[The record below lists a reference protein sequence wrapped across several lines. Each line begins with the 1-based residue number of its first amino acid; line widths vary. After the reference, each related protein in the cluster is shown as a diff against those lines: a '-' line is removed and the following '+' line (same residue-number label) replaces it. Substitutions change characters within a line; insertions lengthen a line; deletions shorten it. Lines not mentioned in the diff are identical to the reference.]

1 MNKKSILYILLD
13 LVFLAV
19 FNTVFFVIGGT
30 EHPASVWISYGFIH
44 FSYLMILVTSFL
56 IRKSSSAAVFGFSLY
71 SVSAVY
77 FFAEFI
83 VGLVFIFI
91 GSESYKVSLVVQV
104 IIAGIYTIMLLSNL
118 IANEY
123 TSDRVER
130 HEDEVAYIKNAASRV
145 KNLMGKASDKKA
157 NKEIERAYDTLHSSP
172 SRSVA
177 TVKLL
182 EEEIK
187 NKVTDLEDAVAAD
200 ETAAIITIAGKIV
213 AKTEERNRKLK
224 IANQGIRP
232 SARY

>member
-13 LVFLAV
+13 LIFLAV

-44 FSYLMILVTSFL
+44 FSYLMILVTPFL

-71 SVSAVY
+71 SVSAVC
-77 FFAEFI
+77 FFVEFI

-91 GSESYKVSLVVQV
+91 GSESYKASLVVQI
-104 IIAGIYTIMLLSNL
+104 IIAGIYAIMLISNL

-123 TSDRVER
+123 TADSIER
-130 HEDEVAYIKNAASRV
+130 HEDEVAYIKNAASRI
-145 KNLMGKASDKKA
+145 KLLIGKASDKKA
-157 NKEIERAYDTLHSSP
+157 NKEIEKAYDLLHSSP

-187 NKVTDLEDAVAAD
+187 NKVSELEDVVSSNN
-200 ETAAIITIAGKIV
+200 TTAIINISGEIISLV
-213 AKTEERNRKLK
+213 EERNRK
-224 IANQGIRP
+224 IRI
-232 SARY
+232 SH

>member
-13 LVFLAV
+13 LIFLAV

-44 FSYLMILVTSFL
+44 FSYLMILVTPFL

-71 SVSAVY
+71 SVSAVC
-77 FFAEFI
+77 FFVEFI

-91 GSESYKVSLVVQV
+91 GSESYKASLVVQI
-104 IIAGIYTIMLLSNL
+104 IIAGIYAIMLISNL

-123 TSDRVER
+123 TADSIER
-130 HEDEVAYIKNAASRV
+130 HEDEVAYIKNAASRI
-145 KNLMGKASDKKA
+145 KLLIGKASDKKA
-157 NKEIERAYDTLHSSP
+157 NKEIEKAYDLLHSSP

-187 NKVTDLEDAVAAD
+187 NKVSELEDVVSSNN
-200 ETAAIITIAGKIV
+200 TTAIINISGEIISLV
-213 AKTEERNRKLK
+213 EERNRR
-224 IANQGIRP
+224 IRI
-232 SARY
+232 SH

>member
-1 MNKKSILYILLD
+1 MCQMNKKSILYILLD

-19 FNTVFFVIGGT
+19 FNTVFFVVGGT

-44 FSYLMILVTSFL
+44 FSYLMILVTPFL
-56 IRKSSSAAVFGFSLY
+56 IRKSSSQAVFGFSLY

-77 FFAEFI
+77 FFVEFI
-83 VGLVFIFI
+83 VGLVFIFV
-91 GSESYKVSLVVQV
+91 GSESYKASLVVQV
-104 IIAGIYTIMLLSNL
+104 IIAGIYAVMLISNL

-123 TSDRVER
+123 TADSVER

-145 KNLMGKASDKKA
+145 KILMGKASDKKA
-157 NKEIERAYDTLHSSP
+157 NKEIEKAYDILHSSP

-200 ETAAIITIAGKIV
+200 ETAAIITIAGEIV

-224 IANQGIRP
+224 MAN
-232 SARY
+232 